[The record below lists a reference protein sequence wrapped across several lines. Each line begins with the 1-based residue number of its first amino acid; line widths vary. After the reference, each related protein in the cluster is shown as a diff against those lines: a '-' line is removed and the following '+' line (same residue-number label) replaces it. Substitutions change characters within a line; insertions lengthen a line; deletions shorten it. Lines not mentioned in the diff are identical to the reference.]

1 MASCFVSH
9 TVYIPNT
16 EKQYQVCKRY
26 VKLFSTCPCFFH
38 FEGNV
43 YVPYVHM
50 NEWHFGNRNNEYLLN
65 RVEFDSIGWKLTNL
79 HPVGKPPIITHST
92 YYQCF
97 FSDRNNAGYIPN
109 PGRKPPLIVDKSDGV
124 QDRVRAAAALCFISA
139 APARKLLLLASF
151 GWAGSP
157 QNGTHGTATAMQLS
171 SKSWFILYGFGRFAW
186 FSWHLAERARGK
198 TGPAT
203 AMFFFEA
210 LTPGYAVLWSVCSRE
225 RGCCPSRHLLRFKIY
240 LLVGGCR

>member
-1 MASCFVSH
+1 MFLSFWRERIRTICTYERMTLWKSKQWIFIESSWIRFDWVETYEFASCRE
-9 TVYIPNT
+9 TTDYYAQYI
-16 EKQYQVCKRY
+16 
-26 VKLFSTCPCFFH
+26 LS
-38 FEGNV
+38 
-43 YVPYVHM
+43 M
-50 NEWHFGNRNNEYLLN
+50 L
-65 RVEFDSIGWKLTNL
+65 
-79 HPVGKPPIITHST
+79 
-92 YYQCF
+92 

-186 FSWHLAERARGK
+186 FSWHLADRDRGK